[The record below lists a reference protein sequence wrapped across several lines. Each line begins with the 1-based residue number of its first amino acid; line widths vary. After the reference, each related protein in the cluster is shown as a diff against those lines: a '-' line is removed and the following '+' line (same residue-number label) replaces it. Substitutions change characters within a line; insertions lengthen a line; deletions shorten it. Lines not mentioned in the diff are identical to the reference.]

1 MSLKRT
7 GLFAQLGIL
16 MGLFAFF
23 LLSAPKAQA
32 THIRAGNIFA
42 KSDTTAAR
50 NPLRFFFK
58 LVTYT
63 VKAPGAIEDPDAT
76 LYFGDCSTPQTS
88 PRASREELNN
98 GENNT
103 WVNTYFFE
111 HTFSGD
117 GTFTVSYIGEN
128 RNAGIVNLSNS
139 VQQTFFLTTTV
150 TIDQFLGINKSPVL
164 LVPPIDVA
172 DINSIF
178 VHNPGAFDED
188 GDSLVFRMYEPR
200 IDGGRDACGNPTGI
214 IAPGYRGLENYL
226 GTPVNSPT
234 PFFRLDPVSGQL
246 TWNTPGVLGEFNIAF
261 VVEEWRDRR
270 LIGRV
275 VRDMQIL
282 VKDIPNKPPKLF
294 VPRDTCIIAGTRLRD
309 TIRVSDPDKHPV
321 VVTAFGEMI
330 PPATFNRAS
339 RPDTAYVFNWQTL
352 ACLDVRRQPY
362 QVTFRAVDVPPAGVQ
377 PLADLQPWRITVIGP
392 PPVLTTSQVVSN
404 NSIKINWQAYN
415 CVNASRIYIYRKE
428 GPSNFVPGYCETGIP
443 ASSGFVRV
451 GQLSANATT
460 FTDNNNGQGLPR
472 NKTYCYRIYV
482 EFGAPGGGESL
493 ASNEICATL
502 ESISLT
508 KVSVLET
515 STTTGKIR
523 VEWTKPRPSNLEQLQ
538 APFQYRLLRALG
550 QNRGASAV
558 FAPVPG
564 YTYSSLNDTVFTD
577 SNLNTQD
584 TSYTYR
590 VEFYHSLGTGTPT
603 VLADSTS
610 ASSVR
615 LTAKANGTNLVLNWT
630 YNVPWNNGLPDQKY
644 WHVIFLKQPNG
655 NFVRYDSVAAG
666 PASGTYTKNIPLLT
680 GEEYCAYVVTKGRY
694 ENPLLPDPLRN
705 NSQIACIVQVCKPI
719 VTLDPCPEI
728 TEPTNPPFQN
738 VVSWTLPPGCDAA
751 NIVLYTI
758 YYKAK
763 DDDPFTVIG
772 TTTSMT
778 FTHTGIPSFAGCY
791 SVTATDR
798 DGNTSVFGPEDV
810 ACKDNCIVFI
820 LPNIFTPNNDGV
832 NDVFTPKQ
840 GAAFI
845 KSAKL
850 KVFSRWGNKVFEGNS
865 EPGLNWKGVDS
876 GGKALAD
883 GTYFY
888 QVEVEFYGR
897 SSTPDIRVFKGWVE
911 IIH

>member
-1 MSLKRT
+1 MPLKRQ
-7 GLFAQLGIL
+7 GLLARLGFL
-16 MGLFAFF
+16 LGLFAF
-23 LLSAPKAQA
+23 LLFSAPAAQA

-63 VKAPGAIEDPDAT
+63 VAGGIEDEQAT

-88 PRASREELNN
+88 VRASRVLLQN

-103 WVNTYFFE
+103 LVNTYFFE
-111 HTFSGD
+111 HTYSGD
-117 GTFTVSYIGEN
+117 GTFTVSFIGEN
-128 RNAGIVNLSNS
+128 RNASIINLSNS
-139 VQQTFFLTTTV
+139 VQQSFFLTSTV
-150 TIDQFLGINKSPVL
+150 TIDQFLGINRSPVL

-172 DINSIF
+172 DINNIF
-178 VHNPGAFDED
+178 VHNPGAYDED
-188 GDSLVFRMYEPR
+188 GDSLVFRMFEPR
-200 IDGGRDACGNPTGI
+200 IDGGRDACGNPIAT
-214 IAPGYRGLENYL
+214 IAPGYRGLENFL
-226 GTPVNSPT
+226 GIPVNSGA
-234 PFFRLDPVSGQL
+234 PFFRLDPVTGQI

-261 VVEEWRDRR
+261 VVEEWRNKR

-282 VKDIPNKPPKLF
+282 VKDIPNRPPRLF

-309 TIRVSDPDKHPV
+309 TIIVTDPDRHKV
-321 VVTAFGEMI
+321 NVSAFGEML
-330 PPATFNRAS
+330 PPATFTKAS
-339 RPDTAYVFNWQTL
+339 TPDTAYVFNWQTL

-362 QVTFRAVDVPPAGVQ
+362 QVTFRAVDIPPAGVQ
-377 PLADLQPWRITVIGP
+377 PLVDIQPWRITVIGP
-392 PPVLTTSQVVSN
+392 PPVLTTAVVQSSN
-404 NSIKINWQAYN
+404 TITINWQAYN

-428 GPSNFVPGYCETGIP
+428 GPSTFVPGYCETGIP

-451 GQLSANATT
+451 GQVNANATT
-460 FTDNNNGQGLPR
+460 FTDTNNGQGLPR

-493 ASNEICATL
+493 ASNEVCATL
-502 ESISLT
+502 ESLAMT
-508 KVSVLET
+508 KVSVTET
-515 STTTGKIR
+515 STTTGKMR
-523 VEWTKPRPSNLEQLQ
+523 VEWNKPKTLIDQL
-538 APFQYRLLRALG
+538 PGPYRYRLLRALG
-550 QNRGASAV
+550 QGRGPAAV
-558 FAPVPG
+558 FTEVRPNLG
-564 YTYSSLNDTVFTD
+564 LNDTIFVD
-577 SNLNTQD
+577 NGLNTQD
-584 TSYTYR
+584 TSYIYR
-590 VEFYHSLGTGTPT
+590 VELYRGDGAGAAT
-603 VLADSTS
+603 VLADSAS

-615 LTAKANGTNLVLNWT
+615 LTAKANGTSLILNWT
-630 YNVPWNNGLPDQKY
+630 YNVPWDNAQQDRKY
-644 WHVIFLKQPNG
+644 HHVIYLKKPGG
-655 NFVRYDSVAAG
+655 NFERYDSVAAG
-666 PASGTYTKNIPLLT
+666 PTSGTYTKNIPLLV
-680 GEEYCAYVVTKGRY
+680 GEEYCAYVVTKGTY
-694 ENPLLPDPLRN
+694 QNPLLPDPILN
-705 NSQIACIVQVCKPI
+705 NSQIACLVQVCKPI

-738 VVSWTLPPGCDAA
+738 VVSWTLPEGCNTADIA
-751 NIVLYTI
+751 LYTV

-763 DDDPFTVIG
+763 DDDPFQVIG
-772 TTTSMT
+772 TTKAMT
-778 FTHTGIPSFAGCY
+778 FTHTGLQSFAGCY
-791 SVTATDR
+791 AVTATDVT
-798 DGNTSVFGPEDV
+798 GNTSVFEETDV

-845 KSAKL
+845 KSARL

-865 EPGLNWKGVDS
+865 EPGLNWKGVDD

-897 SSTPDIRVFKGWVE
+897 SSTPDVRVFKGWVE